1 MKKHDEVDKILFSQE
16 QLEKRI
22 SELSVWV
29 NETYKDEKEP
39 LIVVGLLKGALPFM
53 MQLIKGFEID
63 CILDFMIVSSYGDNF
78 QSTNNVKIILDLD
91 RDITNKNILIVEE
104 IIDTGQTLEK
114 VKKILLARKP
124 KSLKII
130 TLLEKKIHRK
140 TDIFPDIYG
149 FEIGDEFVIGF
160 GLDLKDRLR
169 NLPYIGTYKIEKQ

>member
-1 MKKHDEVDKILFSQE
+1 MQKHHEVDKILFNQE
-16 QLEKRI
+16 QLESRI
-22 SELSVWV
+22 SQLAQWV

-53 MQLIKGFEID
+53 MQLIKGFEIK
-63 CILDFMIVSSYGDNF
+63 CILDFMIVSSYRDNF
-78 QSTNNVKIILDLD
+78 QSTNNVKIILYLD

-114 VKKILLARKP
+114 VQNLLLARNP
-124 KSLKII
+124 KSLKIV
-130 TLLEKKIHRK
+130 TLLDKKVNRK
-140 TDIFPDIYG
+140 TNVFPDACG
-149 FEIGDEFVIGF
+149 WEIGDEFVIGF